1 MSELADLSAAELR
14 TLYAAGETRPS
25 EVIDAVLRRAEA
37 WQPRICAFTQVMAEA
52 ARKGARQ
59 ADGRYARDEPLS
71 VLDGI
76 PVTVK
81 ENIATAGDPYRMGTA
96 ATPPSVS
103 GADAPAAARL
113 REAGALIFAKTT
125 MPDFGML
132 SSGVSSLHPT
142 TRNPWNPDWN
152 PGGSS
157 AGAGAAAAAGIGPIH
172 LGTDIGGSVRLPAGW
187 CGVAGLKPSFGRI
200 PVSPPYYGRCIGPLA
215 RRVRDV
221 ALTMSIVALPD
232 DRDHMSLPY
241 APLEWSEITAPDLGG
256 VRVGLCTDA
265 GAGVPVEPEVL
276 QVVEAAALA
285 LQAAGATIERVPVL
299 IDEALLDGLDRFWR
313 MRSHLELEGLGPEAA
328 ARALPAILDW
338 TAPARG
344 YTAEEVFKGFSA
356 MDAMSVS
363 VGRAFGEHDLLLT
376 PVAPM
381 PTYSAD
387 AAGPVGP
394 GRELGH
400 IGFTAPFNMSG
411 HPAISV
417 PWTVC
422 ENGRPVPI
430 QLVGRRHR
438 DREVLALALACEQL
452 RPSQPEWP
460 S

>member
-1 MSELADLSAAELR
+1 MAELADLTATELR
-14 TLYAAGETRPS
+14 ALYAVGETRPS
-25 EVIDAVLRRAEA
+25 EVIDAVLQRADSWE
-37 WQPRICAFTQVMAEA
+37 PRICAFTQVMADA
-52 ARKGARQ
+52 ARQSARR
-59 ADGRYARDEPLS
+59 ADERHANDEPLS

-96 ATPPSVS
+96 ATPPIVS
-103 GADAPAAARL
+103 DADAPAASRL
-113 REAGALIFAKTT
+113 KEAGAVIFAKTT
-125 MPDFGML
+125 MPDFGMMT
-132 SSGVSSLHPT
+132 SGVSSLHPT
-142 TRNPWNPDWN
+142 TRNPWNLDWN

-215 RRVRDV
+215 RTVKDA
-221 ALTMSIVALPD
+221 ALAMSVVTLPD

-241 APLEWSEITAPDLGG
+241 TPLGWTEITAASLDG
-256 VRVGLCTDA
+256 VRIGLCTDA
-265 GAGVPVEPEVL
+265 GAGVPTEPDVR
-276 QVVEAAALA
+276 QSVEAAAHA
-285 LQAAGATIERVPVL
+285 LEAAGATIERVPSL
-299 IDEALLDGLDRFWR
+299 IDEALLEGLDRFWR
-313 MRSHLELEGLGPEAA
+313 TRSQLDLEALGTEAA
-328 ARALPAILDW
+328 ARALPYILDW
-338 TAPARG
+338 VAPARR
-344 YTAEEVFKGFSA
+344 YTAEEVFTGFSA
-356 MDAMSVS
+356 MDGMSIS
-363 VGRAFGEHDLLLT
+363 VGRAFGDLDFLLT
-376 PVAPM
+376 AVAPM

-387 AAGPVGP
+387 AAGPIGP
-394 GRELGH
+394 QQALAH

-422 ENGRPVPI
+422 GDGRPIGI

-438 DREVLALALACEQL
+438 DPEVLALALACEQL